1 MDRTQRD
8 LEQREKYA
16 AMSRPRKVVM
26 LLVSVAVAGAAA
38 IAASY
43 LVSGEVRWPV
53 AVVCG
58 IGVTVGLAIK
68 YRATW

>member
-26 LLVSVAVAGAAA
+26 LLLSVVLAAVSA
-38 IAASY
+38 IVASY
-43 LVSGEVRWPV
+43 LVSGVVRWPI
-53 AVVCG
+53 AIVCG
-58 IGVTVGLAIK
+58 LGVTAALAVK
-68 YRATW
+68 YRDTW